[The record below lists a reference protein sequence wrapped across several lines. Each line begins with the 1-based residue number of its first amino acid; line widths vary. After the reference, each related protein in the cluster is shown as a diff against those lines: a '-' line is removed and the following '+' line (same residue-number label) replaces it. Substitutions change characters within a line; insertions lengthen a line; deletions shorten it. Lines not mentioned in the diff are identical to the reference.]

1 MKKTLVLI
9 GLAAWA
15 LSSVYAQQQ
24 NVQQNQQ
31 QRRNEWKPES
41 TEWYTPVPAKVTPGS
56 NGSAP
61 SDAIILFDGNF
72 HNHPWIEEDWKWGLN
87 WNLKT

>member
-41 TEWYTPVPAKVTPGS
+41 T
-56 NGSAP
+56 
-61 SDAIILFDGNF
+61 
-72 HNHPWIEEDWKWGLN
+72 
-87 WNLKT
+87 